1 MATNYRVSLIHLTAT
16 QENPIA
22 MNETAI
28 LLVLLSAVMH
38 ALRNFFNKKAADKQS
53 FVWWYEIFGLLF
65 FTPVFVFT
73 LFNEGMD
80 ALVFSEM
87 IFISGFLHFLYWFF
101 LAKSLERGDLSLVY
115 PIMRS
120 SPALVLIFSV
130 AILGENVNAFGV
142 SGILLVALGVYTIGM
157 EKLSISEVSRPI
169 RAVRNDPATRFA
181 LLTLVSVA
189 AYSLV
194 DKVAVERMNPIV
206 FAYVYPFVSLSLF
219 SVYLRKTKKS
229 GELFREWAGNKA
241 AILIC
246 GVLSIFGYFLILM
259 AFTMERVSYIV
270 GLRQL
275 SIVFAVL
282 LGGHF
287 LKEGNR
293 FVRVASSAVIF
304 LGAYLIAIAG

>member
-1 MATNYRVSLIHLTAT
+1 
-16 QENPIA
+16 

-38 ALRNFFNKKAADKQS
+38 AFRNFLTKKATDKQS
-53 FVWWYEIFGLLF
+53 FVWWYEIFGLVF

-73 LFNEGMD
+73 LISEGMD

-87 IFISGFLHFLYWFF
+87 IFISGFLHFLYWLF
-101 LAKSLERGDLSLVY
+101 LAKTLENGDLSLVY

-130 AILGENVNAFGV
+130 TILRENVSSFGV
-142 SGILLVALGVYTIGM
+142 FGILLVAVGVYTIGM
-157 EKLSISEVSRPI
+157 EKLSVSELSRPI
-169 RAVRNDPATRFA
+169 RAVRTDLSTRFA

-194 DKVAVERMNPIV
+194 DKVAVARMHPIV
-206 FAYVYPFVSLSLF
+206 FVYIYPFVSLFLF
-219 SVYLRKTKKS
+219 SFYIRKTKRS
-229 GELFREWAGNKA
+229 GEILREWIDNKA

-275 SIVFAVL
+275 SIVFAVQ
-282 LGGHF
+282 LGGYF
-287 LKEGNR
+287 LKEGSR
-293 FVRVASSAVIF
+293 LARIASSVVIF
-304 LGAYLIAIAG
+304 LCAYLIAITG